1 MTHAEMTKLVE
12 ETERHITWIATEVFP
27 ENRARALDQAYGFV
41 QGVMFAY
48 KDNHALFNLLQDMWI
63 KISNAIRFNELEKE
77 EV

>member
-48 KDNHALFNLLQDMWI
+48 KDNRAMFNLLQDMWI
-63 KISNAIRFNELEKE
+63 RVGKAITFGELKAG
-77 EV
+77 V